1 MKSFCIYKKNAYVV
15 LCNPNYKNLPVTI
28 SNSCMTHSKN
38 AWIFEDSG
46 YPVGIIVPHLSQNWW
61 YVTVT
66 SFKWLPNEIS
76 LVQERTEQVKPRL
89 LYSHGQIQKGPWTA
103 VNKQNNFYAFSRH
116 RHRSLGLDR
125 HIRSIFFLP
134 IPNKHYRTQT
144 VWRYQLKRARM
155 RFSVTCNIVIVMRDL
170 EEKYFSLLVQDS
182 VESMKMLSAR
192 VDPFRPINWC

>member
-1 MKSFCIYKKNAYVV
+1 MQDNQSPVRKELIAFVKSVKSLNQCTLYFLFECQKNAYAV

-46 YPVGIIVPHLSQNWW
+46 YPVRMIVPHLSQNWW
-61 YVTVT
+61 YITVT
-66 SFKWLPNEIS
+66 SFKWLPNKIG

-89 LYSHGQIQKGPWTA
+89 LCSHGQIQKGPWPA

-125 HIRSIFFLP
+125 FSSSRSP
-134 IPNKHYRTQT
+134 IHTLSNTNSMT
-144 VWRYQLKRARM
+144 L
-155 RFSVTCNIVIVMRDL
+155 
-170 EEKYFSLLVQDS
+170 S
-182 VESMKMLSAR
+182 VEKSSNEVPCHVQYSNTVKTRM
-192 VDPFRPINWC
+192 